1 MLFAVRY
8 TVRNATEENQK
19 RSLNL
24 FTQWQPPPGYEFK
37 AHYALCD
44 GRGGLVIAEA
54 SSAAALLEAHAPW
67 APFFDFE
74 TTPILEIESAVPI
87 FQKVNAWRDSIR

>member
-1 MLFAVRY
+1 MLFAVMY
-8 TVRNATEENQK
+8 TVRDATEESQK

-24 FTQWQPPPGYEFK
+24 FTKWAPPAGYVFK

-44 GRGGLVIAEA
+44 GTGGLVIAETN
-54 SSAAALLEAHAPW
+54 SAAALLEAHAPW

-74 TTPILEIESAVPI
+74 TIPLLEIESAVPI

>member
-1 MLFAVRY
+1 MLFAVTYR
-8 TVRNATEENQK
+8 TRETTEENQK

-24 FTQWQPPPGYEFK
+24 FTQWKPPAGYEFK

-44 GRGGLVIAEA
+44 ASGGLVIAEA

-67 APFFDFE
+67 VPFFDFE
-74 TTPILEIESAVPI
+74 SVPVLDIETAVPI
-87 FQKVNAWRDSIR
+87 FQKVNNWRDSIK